1 MTTEEPA
8 EPLELTSEERE
19 LVLERRKRIADKLP
33 IAKRFRVLRR
43 WVENREAHG
52 YTLEQI
58 AAEVAASYKVPAP
71 AKVTKEV
78 DTHVVLVF
86 EGTA

>member
-1 MTTEEPA
+1 MKVSVSLADTVAVWYGRCMTTEEPA

-52 YTLEQI
+52 
-58 AAEVAASYKVPAP
+58 
-71 AKVTKEV
+71 
-78 DTHVVLVF
+78 
-86 EGTA
+86 